1 MGFTR
6 RDAIKTAVA
15 AATLTAVGAN
25 ASQTKHTYVSNEI
38 TTALPRKK
46 RKHPRVVVVGG
57 GWAGL
62 SFAKELKVNVPH
74 ADVVLVEQRF
84 EFMSCPMSNLWLV
97 DKIELDYLIHDYL
110 QAARENNYT
119 FFQAS
124 ACGIDKKNKLL
135 KTSNGSIEY
144 DYLVLA
150 PGIDYDYD
158 LWTHGDKE
166 LETRLRNEYPA
177 AFMPGSE
184 HMTLKTKIHNFK
196 GGTFVL
202 TVPRGNY
209 RCLPAPYERACLI
222 ADYFKT
228 NGIKGKVLLLDEHE
242 GITIKDHGFS
252 TAFNELYK
260 DYLQYEPNSMIEK
273 IDLDK
278 KIITTEFNKF
288 SFDDAAF
295 YPPVRAG
302 RLIEVLG
309 LAKDTI
315 YNRKEANIDIFTY
328 EAKGKENKNIFVC
341 GDARPMGFSK
351 SGNTSNTEGKNV
363 AREVAARILGKKH
376 KWESPVTVCISDVSF
391 KPERGIFIH
400 SEYEF
405 NKKTNQF
412 QFATPVTDEIWKG
425 KEGLNNAK
433 VVYDWAQ
440 SMYADMFQGGFT
452 KGYIPLAPSERK
464 K

>member
-1 MGFTR
+1 MAMTR
-6 RDAIKTAVA
+6 RDALKAGVA
-15 AATLTAVGAN
+15 TVALGATLVQAEGNKSV
-25 ASQTKHTYVSNEI
+25 KHADETIS
-38 TTALPRKK
+38 ADLPKK
-46 RKHPRVVVVGG
+46 KKGIPRVVVVGG

-62 SFAKELKVNVPH
+62 SCAKELKMKVPQSE
-74 ADVVLVEQRF
+74 VILVEQRF

-97 DKIELDYLIHDYL
+97 DKIELDFLMHDYL

-119 FFQAS
+119 YFQAT
-124 ACGIDKKNKLL
+124 ACGIDKDAKIL
-135 KTSNGSIEY
+135 KTSNGDIEY

-158 LWTHGDKE
+158 LWTGGDKK

-184 HMTLKTKIHNFK
+184 HMTLKKKIHNFK

-222 ADYFKT
+222 ADFFKHK
-228 NGIKGKVLLLDEHE
+228 GIKAKVLLLDEHE

-252 TAFNELYK
+252 TAFKELYA
-260 DYLQYEPNSMIEK
+260 DYIQYEPNSVIES
-273 IDLDK
+273 IDLDRK
-278 KIITTEFNKF
+278 VIQTEFNEYR
-288 SFDDAAF
+288 FDDAAF

-302 RLIEVLG
+302 RLIEMLG
-309 LAKDTI
+309 FAKNTI
-315 YNRKEANIDIFTY
+315 YNRKEADINIFTY
-328 EAKGKENKNIFVC
+328 EVNGAKDIFVC

-351 SGNTSNTEGKNV
+351 SGNTANTEGKNV
-363 AREVAARILGKKH
+363 AHEVAARINGVKH
-376 KWESPVTVCISDVSF
+376 KWESPVTVCISDVSIY
-391 KPERGIFIH
+391 PERGIFIH

-412 QFATPVTDEIWKG
+412 QFATPVTNEVWKG
-425 KEGLNNAK
+425 KEGRVNAAS
-433 VVYDWAQ
+433 VYDWAKA
-440 SMYADMFQGGFT
+440 MYADMFSGGFV
-452 KGYIPLAPSERK
+452 KDYIPK
-464 K
+464 